1 MNYNN
6 KKLLKTLKGH
16 KFNTPPVWLMRQA
29 GRYLPEYR
37 EVRKQAGSFLDL
49 CYNPTLTTEVTLQPL
64 RRFNLDGAILFADI
78 LLIPNALG
86 QHLEFKEGIGPI
98 LEPLKNSFFA
108 NSSKFSEFFNFFSI
122 LILFKTS

>member
-6 KKLLKTLKGH
+6 KKLLKTLQGH
-16 KFNTPPVWLMRQA
+16 KFDTPPVWLMRQA

-64 RRFNLDGAILFADI
+64 RRFDIDAAIIFSDI
-78 LLIPNALG
+78 LLVPYALG
-86 QHLEFKEGIGPI
+86 QTVNFKKDSGPI
-98 LEPLKNSFFA
+98 LGEINLYTH
-108 NSSKFSEFFNFFSI
+108 
-122 LILFKTS
+122 L